1 MDRGGTGSNGEA
13 SGSQSPSEHHQRH
26 SITDNYLNV
35 IRDAATGEPSG
46 SGNATNNNNN
56 NNNNLNN
63 NDDQSSMGSIHLNP
77 EAQRLLNTLKK
88 YVPLLMLILI
98 KAVYDHGAGIFY
110 FTLLLITFIQSNN
123 DLKKEIAKQ
132 QNRSWIALCGIFCYI
147 LACIFCVT
155 VIFTL
160 LINQISLF
168 LLNMAKT

>member
-1 MDRGGTGSNGEA
+1 
-13 SGSQSPSEHHQRH
+13 
-26 SITDNYLNV
+26 
-35 IRDAATGEPSG
+35 
-46 SGNATNNNNN
+46 
-56 NNNNLNN
+56 
-63 NDDQSSMGSIHLNP
+63 MGSIHLNP

-155 VIFTL
+155 VMLDERVFLPFAHPLTIGEL
-160 LINQISLF
+160 LWSVMITDFMLKLITI
-168 LLNMAKT
+168 LLKVLLTCMPIKILALQKRVSTV